1 MADTAPTTL
10 KIPRESTMLSI
21 LTELTAIKTALTT
34 QNSKLD
40 TQNANIAAWAGAL
53 SGLTTGDKTSLV
65 AAINWLLDNLNT
77 HKNSSVLHDIFAMLD
92 EASTADTGAGIHNSL
107 FRGRNLG
114 AEPTA
119 AQYAEIKAGTFKGLW
134 LGDYWSKSIT
144 HNYVYAPRNSNGYS
158 IEGDDETRSQTITPV
173 MRILDHDYYR
183 RAGDNIDLSAH
194 HLNVGPDAS
203 LFSAPMKQGANSTVG
218 AYALSDMRVKYLA
231 GALNAFIAFFGDT
244 HLLSYRDYLQNAV
257 TDGRATAGA
266 WYDCKVELLDERQA
280 YGGLVF
286 DSGAANGTDVF
297 SRYTVSCKQ
306 FNLFRMRPD
315 LISNRQW
322 YWLRNVVSGAWF
334 ASVSSYGN
342 CNSYHASPCPGVRP
356 HALIYNQ

>member
-194 HLNVGPDAS
+194 HLNVGPDAN
-203 LFSAPMKQGANSTVG
+203 LFSAPMKQGANDTSG
-218 AYALSDMRVKYLA
+218 GYGLSDMRVKYLI
-231 GALNAFIAFFGDT
+231 GALNAFTAFFGDT
-244 HLLSYRDYLQNAV
+244 HLLSYRDVLVNAV
-257 TDGRATAGA
+257 TDGRPSAGA
-266 WYDCKVELLDERQA
+266 WCDCKVELMDERQV
-280 YGGLVF
+280 YGSLIF
-286 DSGAANGTDVF
+286 DSGSPDGASVPY
-297 SRYTVSCKQ
+297 RYTVPYKQ

-334 ASVSSYGN
+334 ADVANLGYCAN
-342 CNSYHASPCPGVRP
+342 DYASCCGGVRP
-356 HALIYNQ
+356 HALIKG